1 MSESGIGSSEFSAA
15 EPSTE
20 ELTKSKL
27 EMSESLRKQE
37 EDGKNLCDYLI
48 GLQTYTDRQRI
59 LEETRMMF
67 IKRENNDNFIQYLNS
82 IDFNINLGKFPFTTI
97 KTVHP
102 DFYNEIQQLKK
113 RK

>member
-1 MSESGIGSSEFSAA
+1 
-15 EPSTE
+15 
-20 ELTKSKL
+20 
-27 EMSESLRKQE
+27 MSESLRKQE
-37 EDGKNLCDYLI
+37 EVGKSLYDYLM
-48 GLQTYTDRQRI
+48 GLQTYDDRQRI
-59 LEETRMMF
+59 LEETMMLF
-67 IKRENNDNFIQYLNS
+67 TKRENEDNFIQYLNS